1 VINTKLLYDNLDIGL
16 YLIKLILENGG
27 SFQQSNPDPTVFI
40 YQENDCPR
48 QQRLQSNP
56 KWEGSFWSVQELL
69 KEVGVLHVDISVQS
83 KGYFESML
91 IEKEIDL
98 ECSTL

>member
-1 VINTKLLYDNLDIGL
+1 MDMGDTKAAYAGHPTFETRCMQNTLVAC
-16 YLIKLILENGG
+16 GG
-27 SFQQSNPDPTVFI
+27 ESCSTSPKF
-40 YQENDCPR
+40 CPR